1 MSVIHKRMIDLSPG
15 KKKPELHDD
24 VKYLLEFIDYP
35 TTWEHDGKVIKL
47 SKATKKQLWL
57 RFIDIMPIH
66 MEKVRAIRAQLSH
79 DNQMEHN

>member
-1 MSVIHKRMIDLSPG
+1 MSVIHKRMIDLSSG

-24 VKYLLEFIDYP
+24 EKYLLEFIGYP

-47 SKATKKQLWL
+47 SKTTKKQLCF

-66 MEKVRAIRAQLSH
+66 LEKVRAIHAQLDH
-79 DNQMEHN
+79 DNQMEHK